1 MELFLIRH
9 AESRNNIRKSDQ
21 ERVSDPELT
30 DNGRLQSIH
39 LAEFFQKCLHLSR
52 TEYEENKKPLDQIYC
67 SAMKRSLD
75 TVNPVGVA
83 IGLNPEV
90 WLDIHEVGG
99 IYEFNSDLTKKIG
112 RSGLN
117 RKQIQHFF
125 PEYFLPEALNDEG
138 WWNKDAEIRSELSE
152 RLKRVIKTLKER
164 AEENVRIGLV
174 AHGGFI
180 SSFLCT
186 LFHLKPAEGTAFQSY
201 NCSISR
207 ITFKN
212 DEKIMIQYLNH
223 FSFLP
228 ENLRVYR
235 PRSQI

>member
-1 MELFLIRH
+1 MDLFLIRH
-9 AESRNNIRKSDQ
+9 AESRNNIRKSEE

-30 DNGRLQSIH
+30 ENGRLQSNI
-39 LAEFFQKCLHLSR
+39 LAEFLQKSLHLSR
-52 TEYEENKKPLDQIYC
+52 TEFEENEKPLDQIYC
-67 SAMKRSLD
+67 SAMKRSLE
-75 TVNPVGVA
+75 TVSPIGVA
-83 IGLNPEV
+83 IGLKPMV

-99 IYEFNSDLTKKIG
+99 IYEFSSDLTKKIG

-117 RKQIQHFF
+117 RKQIQYSY
-125 PEYFLPEALNDEG
+125 PEYVLPEEINDEG
-138 WWNKDAEIRSELSE
+138 WWNKDAEILSELSE

-186 LFHLKPAEGTAFQSY
+186 LFHLKPAEGTVFQSY
-201 NCSISR
+201 NCSISQ

-212 DEKIMIQYLNH
+212 DKKIMIQYLNH

-228 ENLRVYR
+228 ENLRVSR

>member
-39 LAEFFQKCLHLSR
+39 LAEFLQKGLHLSR
-52 TEYEENKKPLDQIYC
+52 AEYEKHKKPLDQIYC

-117 RKQIQHFF
+117 RKQIQH
-125 PEYFLPEALNDEG
+125 
-138 WWNKDAEIRSELSE
+138 
-152 RLKRVIKTLKER
+152 
-164 AEENVRIGLV
+164 
-174 AHGGFI
+174 
-180 SSFLCT
+180 
-186 LFHLKPAEGTAFQSY
+186 
-201 NCSISR
+201 
-207 ITFKN
+207 
-212 DEKIMIQYLNH
+212 
-223 FSFLP
+223 
-228 ENLRVYR
+228 
-235 PRSQI
+235 